1 MQRCLHRYRNMSR
14 LFSQIESLFA
24 CISDNE
30 GEFDDELILDTSF
43 KDMVEIFLDNI
54 LWFREPKMFPFEFED
69 MSWESKPKDIV
80 VCISGGKDSAAVAK
94 LLKNQEYNVHLYHMR
109 GVNGTYFDE
118 VNAVKKIAEYLDLDL
133 AIEDVRIVGKH
144 PFVEHPMK
152 NMLILN
158 GAIHYAKMNGYLP
171 TIAFGTFSQSVLETS
186 PFDVC
191 AGDCRDMMD
200 AYEKVIQRIIPGFMV
215 LTPLRFN
222 GETFD
227 ILAKD
232 WKLFDLTL
240 SCMSPQRF
248 REYWRHSMEQKY
260 NIRLFS
266 NDCGGKCWKDC
277 IQDLWL
283 VDFNYQDYG
292 WEYYKHCLEILGY
305 TIAKEMG
312 EKIADIDIVWRNYM
326 WYPMTDSKYYD
337 KLKDAEFE
345 YDGLFARLKENN
357 NGTV

>member
-1 MQRCLHRYRNMSR
+1 
-14 LFSQIESLFA
+14 
-24 CISDNE
+24 
-30 GEFDDELILDTSF
+30 
-43 KDMVEIFLDNI
+43 
-54 LWFREPKMFPFEFED
+54 MFPFEFED
-69 MSWESKPKDIV
+69 MSWEYKPKDIV

-94 LLKNQEYNVHLYHMR
+94 MYKDSGYNVHLYHMR

-118 VNAVKKIAEYLDLDL
+118 VKAVKKIAEYLDVDL

-158 GAIHYAKMNGYLP
+158 GAIHFAKMNGYRP

-200 AYEKVIQRIIPGFMV
+200 AYQKVIQRIIPEFRV
-215 LTPLRFN
+215 FTPLRFN
-222 GETFD
+222 GETFEV
-227 ILAKD
+227 LSQD
-232 WKLFDLTL
+232 WKLFDMTL

-266 NDCGGKCWKDC
+266 NDCGGKCWKC
-277 IQDLWL
+277 GITSLWL
-283 VDFNYQDYG
+283 CDKGYQDYG

-312 EKIADIDIVWRNYM
+312 EKVTDIDIVWRNYM
-326 WYPMTDSKYYD
+326 WYPMSDSIYYET
-337 KLKDAEFE
+337 LKNAEFE
-345 YDGLFARLKENN
+345 YDGLFARLKEN
-357 NGTV
+357 